1 MPRWCVVCW
10 LAIAAVGVGC
20 SGSPSPGGS
29 SDGGRDRPADVA
41 GDAPAGCP
49 AQLPSP
55 AGAACTGSGICTYG
69 SATCCGVT
77 TSAYTCRC
85 QAGGFVCSMTNECN
99 FICPDA
105 GRG

>member
-1 MPRWCVVCW
+1 MLRWLVVHCSI
-10 LAIAAVGVGC
+10 IAALGLGC
-20 SGSPSPGGS
+20 GGSSNPGGA
-29 SDGGRDRPADVA
+29 SDGGRNRPADVG

-49 AQLPSP
+49 TKLPSI
-55 AGAACTGSGICTYG
+55 GQACTGTESCTYG

-85 QAGGFVCSMTNECN
+85 QADSFVCSMTNECN
-99 FICPDA
+99 FVCPDA